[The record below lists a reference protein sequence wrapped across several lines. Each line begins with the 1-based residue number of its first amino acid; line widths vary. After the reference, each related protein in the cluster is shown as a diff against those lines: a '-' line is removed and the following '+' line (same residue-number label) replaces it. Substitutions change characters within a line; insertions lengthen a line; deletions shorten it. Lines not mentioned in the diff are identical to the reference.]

1 MAVPRARSGVALT
14 ARLRIDRTRCAG
26 HGICVL
32 FAGRTIDL
40 DAWGFPEVGEAT
52 IEPHALPPVR
62 RAIASCPRQAL
73 SLEELPSPVGR
84 LRTP

>member
-1 MAVPRARSGVALT
+1 MT

-40 DAWGFPEVGEAT
+40 DAWGFPEVLEET
-52 IEPHALPPVR
+52 IEPHALPAVR
-62 RAIASCPRQAL
+62 RAITSCPRQAL
-73 SLEELPSPVGR
+73 SLEELPSPAGR
-84 LRTP
+84 RGTP